1 MLDARRRPMG
11 RLFFGLLSV
20 LLVWWGA
27 IAIPANA
34 ADGAPATTRVSDTVY
49 RADGTPAS
57 GMVLI
62 SWPAFTT
69 SEAKP
74 VAAGTKSVT
83 LGSGGA
89 LAVDLVPNTGATPTG
104 SYYQVVFQLDS
115 LVRTEYWLVGSASP
129 TSISAVRTIPGSG
142 GAAPLASKQYV
153 DEAVAVNKAY
163 VDTAVANVGSG
174 SYVSKN
180 GDAMTGPLTL
190 AADPS
195 APAQASTKRYVDTA
209 LLAKANIVGGV
220 VPPAQLGSGSA
231 DGTECLKGNST
242 WGACGTSANATA
254 LQGIP
259 VDTTSPGDGQVVT
272 YDASAGKYKP
282 KPGTGGAT
290 PGMLAVKHSTDF
302 AWTQSPS
309 TDLSTAGAKTVTLAS
324 CPAGVVASE
333 TFFYVYIAGTGTP
346 EAVKVTGGTCA
357 GNGSTGTLQFTTA
370 NPHAGGYTISS
381 ATAGIQEASIA
392 SKLDILSGN
401 NYHYY
406 RDGYVR
412 VPPGIHQL
420 YAPLDI
426 VGNEQT
432 IDFSGAIVKCNF
444 DADCIVVGRSDNY
457 GATSNVTLIKPRAM
471 PTVPH
476 GQHSMITVYG
486 QKTRIYN
493 VMAVIGPRTSPP
505 VPENYG
511 NFGHF
516 VTVVGDQAFLLD
528 GLDTTA
534 GASVECTS
542 TFCGSYVYA
551 PGPFSGVGTWGSPG
565 AGSNAAVGWL
575 KHMQLAPFCNGNG
588 VDWQSGNTLH
598 IEDSVIQGYSQF
610 GIRWS
615 MAGGGYGSAV
625 LDDVYEEGGCSNN
638 PLGNV
643 GYAGVIVQGGRV
655 AIHGGEMPYGMYPTF
670 ASQSGGTTNYY
681 YIVATDGV
689 NGPSNLLYAGKAT
702 LNGTGSVTITI
713 PDIASAVS
721 FDVLKTSTL
730 YQAPYGTGN
739 WAVATGVT
747 RASACSAGVCN
758 FTDTQAAPTS
768 YAVAAGVPN
777 YFPKLDLWPG
787 AMVIGPYVA
796 GNSAA
801 AQGTVSLDFNNLN
814 WTAIW
819 QTNTGGSLLDSVDST
834 RCILMPGSPIWEA
847 CTGQDQDL
855 ASTLMHNKIV
865 GTNLKGR
872 LNLMT
877 GGGGPS
883 HFITLYDSN
892 LSKTLGSASN
902 RPANDANDTYIGYDQ
917 GAGSATSVGL
927 SLGAPVAISNYI
939 GNVGDGTSWKERL
952 ISNLK
957 TFNVPVDFEAGVKI
971 GNSFGANGQCLK
983 STGTGS
989 AWGSCGT
996 GSGVSSPL
1004 TSKGDLW
1011 GFGAA
1016 DSRVA
1021 VGADGQCLVAD
1032 STQALGLKWGSCG
1045 SGTVQDSAVV
1055 HNTGDET
1062 IGGAK
1067 TFTGNVIVQGAMT
1080 VSGAWQVESTGPAT
1094 PMTVAAGDS
1103 KVGFDSDGKLKVSEN
1118 GAAVTEV
1125 AKVSQI
1131 PLLQTNGVS
1140 NSSQGTLNL
1149 LPGSNVSLTAGAN
1162 GAVTIASSG
1171 LGQGPLYEPD
1181 ANTVE
1186 QRNGTNVQV
1195 RNLYGSYTDASNWER
1210 LRMQEVTAE
1219 GYFEILSEK
1228 SGTGTQRGVCFGGT
1242 GSGCNWAVDT
1252 LGTLKPFTDNSKDLG
1267 GVTLRPRDVYVGRNL
1282 VMYSTAA
1289 RYNGIATA
1297 GVGLEPVYATASLTG
1312 QTAAIGMTN
1321 LCPSASCGAG
1331 QFVVTYYLDSTA
1343 TCATPGP
1350 ATVSLNIGWADEAGG
1365 KVFASVPLS
1374 GGGVTANSMSLG
1386 NTTSFASGQISLWST
1401 GGSSITYQTAY
1412 TGCTSGT
1419 GSYSLRMAV
1428 KQMQ

>member
-1 MLDARRRPMG
+1 MLDGRRRPEG
-11 RLFFGLLSV
+11 RLFFGLVTV
-20 LLVWWGA
+20 LLVWWGVLA
-27 IAIPANA
+27 TTGALVGTANA
-34 ADGAPATTRVSDTVY
+34 ADGGALATTRVSDTVF
-49 RADGTPAS
+49 RGDGTPAS
-57 GMVLI
+57 GTVLI

-69 SEAKP
+69 SDAKP

-83 LGSGGA
+83 LGSGGS
-89 LAVDLVPNTGATPTG
+89 LAVDLVPNSGATPGG

-115 LVRTEYWLVGSASP
+115 VVRTEYWLVSSSSP
-129 TSISAVRTIPGSG
+129 TTISAVRATPGSG
-142 GAAPLASKQYV
+142 TAAPLASRQYV
-153 DEAVAVNKAY
+153 DDAIAVNKAY
-163 VDTAVANVGSG
+163 VDSAVANVGSG

-180 GDAMTGPLTL
+180 GDAMSGPLSL
-190 AADPS
+190 PSDPS
-195 APAQASTKRYVDTA
+195 APTQAATKHYIDTA
-209 LLAKANIVGGV
+209 LLAKANIVSGV
-220 VPPAQLGSGSA
+220 VPPAQLGTGTA
-231 DGTECLKGNST
+231 DNTQCLKGNST

-259 VDTTSPGDGQVVT
+259 LDTTSPGDGQVVT

-290 PGMLAVKHSTDF
+290 PGMLAVKYSTDF

-309 TDLSTAGAKTVTLAS
+309 TDLSAPGAKTVTLAS

-333 TFFYVYIAGTGTP
+333 TFFYVYISGTGTS

-357 GNGSTGTLQFTTA
+357 GNGNSGTLQFTTVNA
-370 NPHAGGYTISS
+370 HPAGYTLSS
-381 ATAGIQEASIA
+381 ATAGIQESSIA
-392 SKLDILSGN
+392 AKVDILSGN

-420 YAPLDI
+420 YAPLDF
-426 VGNEQT
+426 VANEQT

-444 DADCIVVGRSDNY
+444 DADCIVVGRADNY
-457 GATSNVTLIKPRAM
+457 TATSNVTLIKPRAM
-471 PTVPH
+471 PTIAH
-476 GQHSMITVYG
+476 GQRSMITVFG
-486 QKTRIYN
+486 QKTRIFN

-505 VPENYG
+505 SPENYG

-534 GASVECTS
+534 GASLECTT

-551 PGPFSGVGTWGSPG
+551 PGPFNGVGTWGVAG
-565 AGSNAAVGWL
+565 AGDNSAVGWL
-575 KHMQLAPFCNGNG
+575 KHMQLAPMCNGNG

-643 GYAGVIVQGGRV
+643 GYAGLIVQGGRV
-655 AIHGGEMPYGMYPTF
+655 AIHGGEMPYGLYPTF

-689 NGPSNLLYAGKAT
+689 NGPSNLLYAGKAV
-702 LNGTGSVTITI
+702 LNGTGSVSITI
-713 PDIASAVS
+713 PDIPSAVS
-721 FDVLKTSTL
+721 FDVLKSTTL

-747 RASACSAGVCN
+747 RASACSAGVCT
-758 FTDTQAAPTS
+758 FTDTQAAPAS
-768 YAVAAGVPN
+768 YSVLTTVPN

-787 AMVIGPYVA
+787 GLVIGPYAA

-801 AQGTVSLDFNNLN
+801 ALGTVSLDYNNLN

-819 QTNTGGSLLDSVDST
+819 QTNTGGSTLDSVDST
-834 RCILMPGSPIWEA
+834 RCILMPGSPIYEA

-855 ASTLMHNKIV
+855 AATLMHNKLV

-877 GGGGPS
+877 GNSGPS

-892 LSKTLGSASN
+892 LSKTVGTASN
-902 RPANDANDTYIGYDQ
+902 RPSNDANDTYIGWDQ
-917 GAGSATSVGL
+917 GGGGATTVGL
-927 SLGAPVAISNYI
+927 SFGAPMSVSNYI
-939 GNVGDGTSWKERL
+939 GNVGDGTNWKERL
-952 ISNLK
+952 TSSLK
-957 TFNVPVDFEAGVKI
+957 TFNVPVNFANGVQL
-971 GNSFGANGQCLK
+971 GGSFGTNGQCLK

-989 AWGSCGT
+989 SWGTCGT

-1004 TSKGDLW
+1004 TAKGQLW
-1011 GFGAA
+1011 GFGTADAA
-1016 DSRVA
+1016 VPAPAS
-1021 VGADGQCLVAD
+1021 DGQCLVAD

-1045 SGTVQDSAVV
+1045 SGSGGALDSAVV
-1055 HNTGDET
+1055 HNTGNET
-1062 IGGAK
+1062 VGGDK
-1067 TFTGNVIVQGAMT
+1067 TFSGNVIVQGAMT
-1080 VSGAWQVESTGPAT
+1080 VAGSWQVESTGPAA
-1094 PMTVAAGDS
+1094 PMTVGAGDS

-1118 GAAVTEV
+1118 GTAVTEV

-1131 PLLQTNGVS
+1131 PAALVLQTNGVS

-1149 LPGSNVSLTAGAN
+1149 VPGTNVSLTPGAN

-1171 LGQGPLYEPD
+1171 LAQGPLFEAD

-1186 QRNGTNVQV
+1186 QRNGTTAQAHL
-1195 RNLYGSYTDASNWER
+1195 LYGTYADASNYER
-1210 LRMQEVTAE
+1210 LSTAYNSGS
-1219 GYFEILSEK
+1219 GYFELLTQK
-1228 SGTGTQRGVCFGGT
+1228 AGTGSPRGVCMGGT
-1242 GSGCNWAVDT
+1242 GSCNWAVDIS
-1252 LGTLKPFTDNSKDLG
+1252 GIFKPMSDNLKDIG
-1267 GVTLRPRDVYVGRNL
+1267 GVTARPRDVYVGSNL
-1282 VMYSTAA
+1282 VMYGPRVAIQ
-1289 RYNGIATA
+1289 R
-1297 GVGLEPVYATASLTG
+1297 GLLRQG
-1312 QTAAIGMTN
+1312 
-1321 LCPSASCGAG
+1321 L
-1331 QFVVTYYLDSTA
+1331 
-1343 TCATPGP
+1343 
-1350 ATVSLNIGWADEAGG
+1350 GW
-1365 KVFASVPLS
+1365 SRCMRLH
-1374 GGGVTANSMSLG
+1374 
-1386 NTTSFASGQISLWST
+1386 
-1401 GGSSITYQTAY
+1401 
-1412 TGCTSGT
+1412 
-1419 GSYSLRMAV
+1419 R
-1428 KQMQ
+1428 